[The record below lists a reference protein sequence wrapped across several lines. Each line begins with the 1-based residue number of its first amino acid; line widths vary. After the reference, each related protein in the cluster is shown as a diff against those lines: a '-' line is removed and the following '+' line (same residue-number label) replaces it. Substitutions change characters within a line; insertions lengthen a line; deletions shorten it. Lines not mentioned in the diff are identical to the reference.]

1 MLDVAEA
8 ASGFFHP
15 LDRGIDGLQAR
26 VGDPVLEVGQD
37 MGQMSLDHLRDR
49 GHRGRS
55 RLCVARQNQRAKK
68 VMAAPGYV

>member
-1 MLDVAEA
+1 
-8 ASGFFHP
+8 
-15 LDRGIDGLQAR
+15 
-26 VGDPVLEVGQD
+26 VLEVGQD